1 MVIGMGFEDV
11 KPSDLKK
18 ESMNVD
24 FPSPL
29 SPVCYMS
36 EFSVQQI
43 YLPIT
48 ITLKV

>member
-1 MVIGMGFEDV
+1 MSVVIGMGFEDV

-36 EFSVQQI
+36 ELFSKLI
-43 YLPIT
+43 YLSP
-48 ITLKV
+48 LP